1 MDGPVFVPLGG
12 SKACATVP
20 AMTCSSMTDLPWPE
34 FGVMVAS
41 LSMLTTAEE
50 YSSHFQAPVPGEVD
64 FPNEWL
70 VSTSAFD
77 PFPGSSMFIA
87 AVEVTGDCDLTVE
100 IARSLPGP
108 TCETF
113 ETPLLHHAA
122 SRFDAPFGPL
132 VENLALG
139 SVESKVDCEAEGKAE
154 FEPCT
159 QVVPCAPG
167 LLCAGLT
174 RAASGMCMDADLR
187 GKFDSLSALPI
198 VADSDTIVELEAT
211 GLASVDMDVIVVVD
225 IDHLDP
231 ASLTITL
238 TNPSNNEVMVWDH
251 EAGPTAYP
259 WINFDG
265 GLEIRRVPLGFS
277 GDESVNGTW
286 TLKITDAG
294 GGGGQLLGWSV
305 EIMSRWD

>member
-1 MDGPVFVPLGG
+1 
-12 SKACATVP
+12 
-20 AMTCSSMTDLPWPE
+20 MTDLPWPE

-41 LSMLTTAEE
+41 LSVLTTAEE

-167 LLCAGLT
+167 LLCGLLARRPTHGSTSMAGS
-174 RAASGMCMDADLR
+174 RSAGSPWASAET
-187 GKFDSLSALPI
+187 KAS
-198 VADSDTIVELEAT
+198 T
-211 GLASVDMDVIVVVD
+211 G
-225 IDHLDP
+225 P
-231 ASLTITL
+231 
-238 TNPSNNEVMVWDH
+238 
-251 EAGPTAYP
+251 GP
-259 WINFDG
+259 
-265 GLEIRRVPLGFS
+265 
-277 GDESVNGTW
+277 
-286 TLKITDAG
+286 
-294 GGGGQLLGWSV
+294 
-305 EIMSRWD
+305 